1 MPAGGFGNLI
11 ALPLQCLPRKS
22 GNSVFINEHFQPYLD
37 QWGYLAS
44 VLKVSAKH
52 LYECLEK
59 SEYHSHKST
68 MGNTSIAYR
77 WYQDIPLNKDSNT
90 KVTVVKAFTI
100 SKDKDGKQ
108 KSTIA
113 GVWATNLDVDKSNI
127 AQITKAARARWRIE
141 NQCFNTLKNFGYE
154 LTHNWG
160 HLKGESF
167 NFYILI
173 MLAFYRLFLIPCWS
187 EI

>member
-1 MPAGGFGNLI
+1 
-11 ALPLQCLPRKS
+11 
-22 GNSVFINEHFQPYLD
+22 
-37 QWGYLAS
+37 
-44 VLKVSAKH
+44 
-52 LYECLEK
+52 
-59 SEYHSHKST
+59 

-127 AQITKAARARWRIE
+127 AQITKE
-141 NQCFNTLKNFGYE
+141 V
-154 LTHNWG
+154 
-160 HLKGESF
+160 
-167 NFYILI
+167 
-173 MLAFYRLFLIPCWS
+173 
-187 EI
+187 